1 MVTDD
6 SFFAPYTE
14 GFFALHHD
22 EDHARAYR
30 EIARTIFAE
39 FNPQSVIDVGCGT
52 GNLLSEIQYWDHSVD
67 IRGIE
72 APQSQAR
79 IRNAGM
85 RIAPEFYDWVDL
97 RSIGQ
102 LEYRRY
108 DLAISV
114 EVAEHLPEESA
125 EGYVKF
131 LCSLSDTVLFSAA
144 RPGQGG
150 TGHINEQPIEWWS
163 ALFAENGFAL
173 DPTATRRIQFKL
185 TGNVGRC
192 TWYER
197 LFVFRRLP

>member
-125 EGYVKF
+125 PGYVKF

-144 RPGQGG
+144 HPGQGG
-150 TGHINEQPIEWWS
+150 TGHINEQPMRWWIRGFE
-163 ALFAENGFAL
+163 ANGFHYDA
-173 DPTATRRIQFKL
+173 ATTDRIQKKL
-185 TGNVGRC
+185 IGNVGYC
-192 TWYER
+192 NWYAAVV
-197 LFVFRRLP
+197 VFRRGP